1 MKLID
6 LLKEI
11 GDATARPYDWSQTAD
26 EEDFKQYLFQTDSDL
41 KYELEISVS
50 EGDKELDSAVVAFGI
65 VEAGE
70 EDYFTDYDK
79 VPSKGELYKVMA
91 TTVSILKDF
100 IKKNKQIKYIYF
112 TTNKLGNDTS
122 KDRSS
127 RLGLYTKYI
136 QKHIPNAK
144 IDTKV
149 VDGQESTMIKLK
161 EVGEATS
168 RPYDWRK
175 TANEEEYKEYMFQ
188 TDSGLN
194 YQLDI
199 KIKEQDE
206 ERDTAAVSFGVVKPN
221 EDDDYFKDYDET
233 PNKGE
238 LYRVMATVVGILKD
252 FIKKNKGIKY
262 LHFTTNKVG
271 PGETKRL
278 GLYKQYIQKHL
289 PNADIETKNRYG
301 AEVTTITLKE
311 IGDASA
317 KVYQWDKTYDDE
329 NERIYG
335 FFSDSDEVYNVVI
348 DEIEPED
355 PYYYKGSDPVSKM
368 KRISVRFYVVGED
381 PDDED
386 YEKVVNKGEL
396 FKVMATVVDILKFE
410 LKLRPYIKAI
420 EFKPSK
426 RKTQDRARLELY
438 KRFFKNFYPN
448 TEFKTYGD
456 EVIAI
461 LNKDK
466 K

>member
-1 MKLID
+1 MKLVD

-168 RPYDWRK
+168 RPYGAPVP
-175 TANEEEYKEYMFQ
+175 T
-188 TDSGLN
+188 SL
-194 YQLDI
+194 
-199 KIKEQDE
+199 
-206 ERDTAAVSFGVVKPN
+206 V
-221 EDDDYFKDYDET
+221 
-233 PNKGE
+233 
-238 LYRVMATVVGILKD
+238 
-252 FIKKNKGIKY
+252 
-262 LHFTTNKVG
+262 
-271 PGETKRL
+271 ETK
-278 GLYKQYIQKHL
+278 L
-289 PNADIETKNRYG
+289 PVFKSFLPYNAINSFSFSQASSQDNSSNSTSTSYSDLL
-301 AEVTTITLKE
+301 TISNQ
-311 IGDASA
+311 I
-317 KVYQWDKTYDDE
+317 
-329 NERIYG
+329 
-335 FFSDSDEVYNVVI
+335 
-348 DEIEPED
+348 
-355 PYYYKGSDPVSKM
+355 
-368 KRISVRFYVVGED
+368 
-381 PDDED
+381 
-386 YEKVVNKGEL
+386 L
-396 FKVMATVVDILKFE
+396 FLLF
-410 LKLRPYIKAI
+410 LL
-420 EFKPSK
+420 
-426 RKTQDRARLELY
+426 
-438 KRFFKNFYPN
+438 
-448 TEFKTYGD
+448 
-456 EVIAI
+456 
-461 LNKDK
+461 
-466 K
+466 

>member
-161 EVGEATS
+161 EVG
-168 RPYDWRK
+168 
-175 TANEEEYKEYMFQ
+175 
-188 TDSGLN
+188 
-194 YQLDI
+194 
-199 KIKEQDE
+199 
-206 ERDTAAVSFGVVKPN
+206 
-221 EDDDYFKDYDET
+221 
-233 PNKGE
+233 
-238 LYRVMATVVGILKD
+238 
-252 FIKKNKGIKY
+252 
-262 LHFTTNKVG
+262 
-271 PGETKRL
+271 
-278 GLYKQYIQKHL
+278 
-289 PNADIETKNRYG
+289 
-301 AEVTTITLKE
+301 
-311 IGDASA
+311 DASA

-448 TEFKTYGD
+448 TEFKNYGD

-461 LNKDK
+461 LK